1 MSATSAQKMPLSQKV
16 GFVGGGQMALALA
29 KGFIAAKLIAS
40 EQILVSAPSDRNL
53 KTWRDDMN
61 CRTTHDNAEV
71 IKECDIVFLS
81 TKVDRDIGIPQF
93 YIALFFENNQ
103 NMYVGKLGNSFQ
115 KSEYSFHEM
124 MSQNMYYPVTYK

>member
-1 MSATSAQKMPLSQKV
+1 MSATSAQKMPLSQKI

-103 NMYVGKLGNSFQ
+103 NMLASWETPF
-115 KSEYSFHEM
+115 KSPTTFSM
-124 MSQNMYYPVTYK
+124 K